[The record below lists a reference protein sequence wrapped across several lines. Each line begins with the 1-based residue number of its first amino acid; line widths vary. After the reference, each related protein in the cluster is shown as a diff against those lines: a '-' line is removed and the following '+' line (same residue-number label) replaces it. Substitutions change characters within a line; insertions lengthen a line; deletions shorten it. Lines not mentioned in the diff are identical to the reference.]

1 MKKTALII
9 LSLILFVQLKAQV
22 AVGYYPFQS
31 ILSVS
36 TNTEK
41 IIWADFRIETNTFF
55 SNINMELSPMWNFKR
70 TNWVN
75 YYTGVGVNFN
85 PVNGFKNLP
94 FINGYALDFGARIK
108 PLPFRKFKN
117 VQLLF
122 EISPYINQE
131 FTSGNLR
138 TLLGLAYNWD

>member
-1 MKKTALII
+1 MKKTVILIF
-9 LSLILFVQLKAQV
+9 SLFVIVQLKAQV
-22 AVGYYPFQS
+22 SLGYYPFQS

-41 IIWADFRIETNTFF
+41 VIWGDFRIETNTFF

-70 TNWVN
+70 TDWVN

-85 PVNGFKNLP
+85 PVNVFQALP
-94 FINGYALDFGARIK
+94 FINGYTLDFGARIK
-108 PLPFRKFKN
+108 PLQKHRN

-122 EISPYINQE
+122 ELSPYINQE

-138 TLLGLAYNWD
+138 TLLGIGYNF

>member
-1 MKKTALII
+1 MKKTVILIF
-9 LSLILFVQLKAQV
+9 SLFVIVQLKAQV
-22 AVGYYPFQS
+22 SLGYYPFQS

-41 IIWADFRIETNTFF
+41 VIWGDFRIETNTFF

-70 TNWVN
+70 TDWVN

-85 PVNGFKNLP
+85 PVNVFQDLP
-94 FINGYALDFGARIK
+94 FINGYTLDFGARIK
-108 PLPFRKFKN
+108 PLQKHKN

-122 EISPYINQE
+122 ELSPYINQE

-138 TLLGLAYNWD
+138 TLLGIGYNF